1 MSEGLFMRISPADWQ
16 DSFLLLLL
24 NGSLGGCE
32 ACDGHTEWRARCVV
46 HTDLSAELHRA
57 GFTTMLTTDTATQ
70 VRTYLTTFLH
80 SELDETANTLL
91 IEHLERVYLQDL
103 LVEVY
108 RQERS
113 DIVAAVTE
121 GHLSQVVG
129 TE

>member
-1 MSEGLFMRISPADWQ
+1 MLTADT
-16 DSFLLLLL
+16 
-24 NGSLGGCE
+24 
-32 ACDGHTEWRARCVV
+32 A
-46 HTDLSAELHRA
+46 AEL
-57 GFTTMLTTDTATQ
+57 
-70 VRTYLTTFLH
+70 RTYLATLIH
-80 SELDETANTLL
+80 SELDETAYTSLV
-91 IEHLERVYLQDL
+91 EYLEWVYLQNL

>member
-1 MSEGLFMRISPADWQ
+1 
-16 DSFLLLLL
+16 
-24 NGSLGGCE
+24 
-32 ACDGHTEWRARCVV
+32 
-46 HTDLSAELHRA
+46 
-57 GFTTMLTTDTATQ
+57 MLTTDTAAEI
-70 VRTYLTTFLH
+70 RTYLTAFLH

-91 IEHLERVYLQDL
+91 VEYLEWVNLQDL

-108 RQERS
+108 RQERC

>member
-1 MSEGLFMRISPADWQ
+1 
-16 DSFLLLLL
+16 
-24 NGSLGGCE
+24 
-32 ACDGHTEWRARCVV
+32 
-46 HTDLSAELHRA
+46 
-57 GFTTMLTTDTATQ
+57 MLTTDTATE
-70 VRTYLTTFLH
+70 VRTYLAAFLH

-91 IEHLERVYLQDL
+91 VEYLEWVNLQNL